1 MATPLPSQV
10 AGFLEG
16 QNAARNQ
23 ILGAMNGVRDAV
35 LSLPFDAIQESLQV
49 LIQQGKGLCEDMKK
63 VSENT
68 KITGLKNV
76 WTLKQVQRIFQ
87 IYEKAM
93 REAGPVPAKSFEEW
107 SREQS
112 DLRALLRQ
120 FEQEVKDAEEKRTTG
135 PPTWLGDLK
144 RAAQKGMPK
153 PEFPEASNKAR
164 NTSVRPKVPVKPTT
178 SGDKRPTFPPTLPS
192 TTEGLIEG
200 DEKDE
205 KVPDT
210 SRTWSDEEWKEWAS
224 KAENEKDKKVPDTS
238 RTWSDE
244 EWKEWASKTQP
255 KTPET
260 FDTVD
265 NSTEPS
271 NKRARVDVVC
281 FRCGDGGH
289 KAKQCETPLQDL
301 TFENLG
307 SLIFRGGQSRATPEG
322 IQEAGDAKAELER
335 RGRGLCMLVFDRN
348 SGRNYDQFSKG
359 QSL

>member
-1 MATPLPSQV
+1 M
-10 AGFLEG
+10 
-16 QNAARNQ
+16 
-23 ILGAMNGVRDAV
+23 
-35 LSLPFDAIQESLQV
+35 
-49 LIQQGKGLCEDMKK
+49 
-63 VSENT
+63 
-68 KITGLKNV
+68 
-76 WTLKQVQRIFQ
+76 
-87 IYEKAM
+87 
-93 REAGPVPAKSFEEW
+93 
-107 SREQS
+107 
-112 DLRALLRQ
+112 
-120 FEQEVKDAEEKRTTG
+120 
-135 PPTWLGDLK
+135 
-144 RAAQKGMPK
+144 
-153 PEFPEASNKAR
+153 
-164 NTSVRPKVPVKPTT
+164 
-178 SGDKRPTFPPTLPS
+178 PS

-224 KAENEKDKKVPDTS
+224 KAEDEKDKKVPDTS

-244 EWKEWASKTQP
+244 EWKEWASKAQP

-271 NKRARVDVVC
+271 SKRARVDVVC

-335 RGRGLCMLVFDRN
+335 RGRGLSMLVFDRNLN
-348 SGRNYDQFSKG
+348 SGRNYDQFSQRARVSK
-359 QSL
+359 